1 MDEELNRQIDRF
13 VTMLEV
19 LEGIELTD
27 TESKFL
33 KWLSGWDKSTV
44 DNFISIIKKARK
56 RKREKL

>member
-1 MDEELNRQIDRF
+1 MDEELKRQIDRF

-33 KWLSGWDKSTV
+33 KWLSGWNKSTV

>member
-33 KWLSGWDKSTV
+33 KWLSGWNKSTV

>member
-1 MDEELNRQIDRF
+1 MDEELKRQIDRF

-33 KWLSGWDKSTV
+33 KWLSGWNKSTV

-56 RKREKL
+56 RKRGKL